1 VNAGRPTPILILPG
15 MNGSG
20 TDHWQTI
27 WERLLPRARRVP
39 ARDWDRPVCA
49 DWVAA
54 LERAVAASGSE
65 VVLVAHSLG
74 CLQVA
79 HWASQTALAARA
91 ALLVAPP
98 DPNRSAFP
106 AAALGFAPLPLVRL
120 PFASTVVASED
131 DPYATLV
138 FSRRCA
144 QAWGS
149 GFVDAGPRGH
159 LNAQSG
165 LGEWDE
171 GLRILAKLIG

>member
-1 VNAGRPTPILILPG
+1 

-20 TDHWQTI
+20 ADHWQTT
-27 WERLLPRARRVP
+27 WERLLPRARRVL

-54 LERAVAASGSE
+54 LERAVAAAGPE

-74 CLQVA
+74 CLQVI
-79 HWASQTALAARA
+79 HWASQTALASRA

-98 DPNRSAFP
+98 DPNRPAFP
-106 AAALGFAPLPLVRL
+106 AAALGFAPLPLVPL
-120 PFASTVVASED
+120 PFTSTVVASED
-131 DPYATLV
+131 DPYATLA

-144 QAWGS
+144 EAWGS
-149 GFVDAGPRGH
+149 RFVDAGRRGH

-171 GLRILAKLIG
+171 GLRILDGLIG